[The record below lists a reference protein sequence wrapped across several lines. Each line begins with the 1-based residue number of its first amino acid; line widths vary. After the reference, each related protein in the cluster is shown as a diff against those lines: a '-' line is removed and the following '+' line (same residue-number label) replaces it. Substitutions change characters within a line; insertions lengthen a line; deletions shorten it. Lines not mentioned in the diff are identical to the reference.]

1 VNDEKFWLT
10 LWSIVTT
17 VVLGLAAIIIA
28 YNYEQDKMMVEA
40 GLQECH
46 YDFPT
51 YTATV
56 WQRDCK

>member
-1 VNDEKFWLT
+1 MNNEKFWLT

-17 VVLGLAAIIIA
+17 GVLGLAAIIIA

-46 YDFPT
+46 YTHSGFT
-51 YTATV
+51 RTV